1 MLAVL
6 IWALAAPAAQAQLT
20 GPYVATAPTKGA
32 LYHDGQDDR
41 WLLGGQWLD
50 QADPTN
56 TGVARGLWRNTGSTA
71 GWDAVTVPNSFNAGD
86 LSNAS
91 MTGSVEWY
99 RRDFVLP
106 AGAFPRSVPARFRS
120 WIVRFESVNYDAT
133 VWLNGRRLGH
143 HAGAYLPFEIA
154 LKGLRSGVN
163 RLVVRVD
170 DRRTGASLPPGP
182 SGGWWNFGGIQREV
196 YLRSVARADLAT
208 VQVRPLLPCP
218 TCAAVIKEQA
228 TVVNATASPQTVAL
242 TGAYGNHHLNFG
254 AATIPAHGTWIASA
268 QTTLSAPHLWAPG
281 DPYLYHATLSLTDGY
296 GRRLEGYYTDSGV
309 RSVTVSPT
317 GQVLINGRVLNARG
331 FSLHEQAVSTGS
343 ALDSAQLT
351 QLVSWAQQLGATILR
366 AHYPLNPLIEQ
377 LADQDG
383 ILLWSEIPVYQS
395 NNTYLGQRA
404 WLAGAHAELRENI
417 LVNQNH
423 PSVLLWSIGNELP
436 TPPTNAES
444 NYIAGASALAHQLD
458 PTRPVAMAISDW
470 PGVAC
475 PSAYAPLDIIGYN
488 DYFGWFD
495 AGGGTTDDRDSL
507 GPFLD
512 SLHACFPNKG
522 MMITEFGFEANRN
535 GPVDERGTYAFQAD
549 AARYHLGV
557 FAARPYISA
566 AMWFAMQSFA
576 AHPGWTGGNPLGD
589 PPYVEKGAIDQY
601 GNATPLFAVLQPIY
615 ASTPQLGPPPA
626 APTAQKRRWRRYRST
641 RRAVLA
647 RLPGRATRSR

>member
-1 MLAVL
+1 M
-6 IWALAAPAAQAQLT
+6 
-20 GPYVATAPTKGA
+20 
-32 LYHDGQDDR
+32 
-41 WLLGGQWLD
+41 
-50 QADPTN
+50 
-56 TGVARGLWRNTGSTA
+56 
-71 GWDAVTVPNSFNAGD
+71 TVPNSYNAGD
-86 LSNAS
+86 LSTAS
-91 MTGSVEWY
+91 MNGSVGWY

-106 AGAFPRSVPARFRS
+106 AGAFPGSVSARFRS

-133 VWLNGRRLGH
+133 VWLNGRQIGH
-143 HAGAYLPFEIA
+143 HAGAYLPFEIT
-154 LKGLRSGVN
+154 LTGVRSGVN
-163 RLVVRVD
+163 RLMVRVD

-196 YLRSVARADLAT
+196 YLRAVARADLAQ
-208 VQVRPLLPCP
+208 VQVRPILPCP
-218 TCAAVIKEQA
+218 TCAATINEQA
-228 TVVNATASPQTVAL
+228 TVVNATAAPQTVAL
-242 TGAYGNHHLNFG
+242 TGAYGGRHLNFG
-254 AATIPAHGTWIASA
+254 AATIPAHGTWVASA
-268 QTTLSAPHLWAPG
+268 HTVLSAPHLWAPG
-281 DPYLYHATLSLTDGY
+281 DPYLYHATLNLTDGY
-296 GRRLEGYYTDSGV
+296 GRHLERYYTDSGV

-331 FSLHEQAVSTGS
+331 FSIHEQAISTGA
-343 ALDSAQLT
+343 ALNPGQLT
-351 QLVSWAQQLGATILR
+351 QLVNWARELGATILR

-395 NNTYLGQRA
+395 NSTYLGQRA

-417 LVNQNH
+417 LLNQNH
-423 PSVLLWSIGNELP
+423 PAVLLWSIGNELS

-444 NYIAGASALAHQLD
+444 NYIAGAAALAHQLD

-475 PSAYAPLDIIGYN
+475 QGAYAPLDIIGFN

-512 SLHACFPNKG
+512 SLHACFPSKG
-522 MMITEFGFEANRN
+522 LMITEFGFEANRN

-549 AARYHLGV
+549 AARFHLGV

-589 PPYVEKGAIDQY
+589 PPYVEKGAIDQF
-601 GNATPLFAVLQPIY
+601 GNPTPLFGVLQPIY
-615 ASTPQLGPPPA
+615 TSTPQLGPAPA
-626 APTAQKRRWRRYRST
+626 APAPQKRRWTRYRTT

-647 RLPGRATRSR
+647 RLPGRAVR